1 MIFSNKLIFII
12 AGEKQSG
19 KTSFLLQLL
28 LRFASANLNTAGF
41 VSLHQPVDDS
51 YTIQNI
57 QTQEEVRLM
66 QRVGTFEK
74 RPHHFE
80 LQPEGVKTGL
90 HWIQQ
95 LLKHPPQLA
104 VMDEI
109 GVYELSG
116 KLWNEGFTQLVNAP
130 IPLIFSTKTKHVK
143 VIMERWNI
151 EPAAVFYP
159 DDFNNPE
166 KAFNQ
171 IKNLL

>member
-1 MIFSNKLIFII
+1 
-12 AGEKQSG
+12 
-19 KTSFLLQLL
+19 
-28 LRFASANLNTAGF
+28 
-41 VSLHQPVDDS
+41 
-51 YTIQNI
+51 
-57 QTQEEVRLM
+57 M
-66 QRVGTFEK
+66 QRVGTFEQ

-80 LQPEGVKTGL
+80 LHPEGVKTGL
-90 HWIQQ
+90 HWIQE
-95 LLKHPPQLA
+95 LLKYPPQLA

-116 KLWNEGFTQLVNAP
+116 KLWSEGFTHLVNTP

-151 EPAAVFYP
+151 EPAGVFYP
-159 DDFNNPE
+159 DDFDNPE